1 MYRTP
6 GEIIPGVG
14 FVPSGPPVEEPYPSW
29 ATSDAKAL
37 ELVEGR
43 GGQRVQRWSFILVAI
58 QDNMNHYG
66 NLVVYVRLNGLVPP
80 RSAARN

>member
-1 MYRTP
+1 M
-6 GEIIPGVG
+6 V
-14 FVPSGPPVEEPYPSW
+14 VHS
-29 ATSDAKAL
+29 
-37 ELVEGR
+37 
-43 GGQRVQRWSFILVAI
+43 VAI